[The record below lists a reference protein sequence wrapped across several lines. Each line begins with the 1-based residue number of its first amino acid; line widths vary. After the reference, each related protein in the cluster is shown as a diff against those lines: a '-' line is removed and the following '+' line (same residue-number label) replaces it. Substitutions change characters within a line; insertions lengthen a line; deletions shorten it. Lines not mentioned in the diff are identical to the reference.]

1 MKLKGFTV
9 KRKERLLYQNNRSYV
24 VSRTGIEPASAEPE
38 SAVLSI
44 RRSGQIY
51 PLYLYIVPHLKRK
64 FKYFITF
71 YSRLSGIIF
80 LKLSYSGV
88 PFEVGSL
95 MGVISVIPLVP

>member
-1 MKLKGFTV
+1 MQFADIGMAHLKTYLFE
-9 KRKERLLYQNNRSYV
+9 KSIYSRLFMNRTRTAILYQNCGSNL

-51 PLYLYIVPHLKRK
+51 HLYLYIVPHLKRK

-71 YSRLSGIIF
+71 
-80 LKLSYSGV
+80 
-88 PFEVGSL
+88 
-95 MGVISVIPLVP
+95 